1 MKDIGRALGLIT
13 QIGISMLV
21 PILICLGVG
30 VFLDRLCGTSPLL
43 MFIFIILGVAAGFRS
58 EAGIGLFL
66 FLRSGWENYFIFRSH
81 FAYLAPK
88 MAGVSVF

>member
-13 QIGISMLV
+13 QIGKSMLV

-30 VFLDRLCGTSPLL
+30 VFLDRSCGTSPLL

-58 EAGIGLFL
+58 VYMLVREDIDQKDDPHY
-66 FLRSGWENYFIFRSH
+66 W
-81 FAYLAPK
+81 K
-88 MAGVSVF
+88 KDKKQ